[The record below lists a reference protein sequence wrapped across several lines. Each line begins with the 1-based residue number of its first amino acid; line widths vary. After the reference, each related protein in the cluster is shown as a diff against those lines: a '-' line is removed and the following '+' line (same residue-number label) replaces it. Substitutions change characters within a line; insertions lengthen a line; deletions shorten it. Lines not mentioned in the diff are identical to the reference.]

1 MLFFSIP
8 IQYLAILLAVSI
20 VLGLCLFFLGF
31 RLLARKRSILTIP
44 TSKIRSAPG
53 GMVEVSGM
61 ATGPCTTV
69 APISGEPCFLYRTTA
84 WRQRKG
90 KKSEWEKVADETLH
104 LPFMIDDST
113 SQVLV
118 EALGAEVKL
127 LSRFRGEYASTLLDG
142 DDVPVSVTRFLSR
155 HGIAFDCNLRVEEC
169 SIKAED
175 SPLRR
180 RNSQRESKVSRG
192 ESVIASVKG
201 WGADP
206 RNPARDSRR
215 IAAGNNDGHD
225 PARNATS
232 SPAPEVIRLASAAA
246 AATREM
252 SQQGKIAAALSRA
265 GIGKQHAWDPEES
278 PKENV
283 DSAAHS
289 NAAHSKAVQSNERI
303 MEAPVSASPE
313 FSLHEKRLS
322 EAWLV
327 EAKLDGRQAEASDIR
342 PAHARRL
349 DERRERSYLRDLYSQ
364 RERNRRGNH
373 WESSGHGL
381 YRDRYNLVQ
390 RLCAVRAPGPAI
402 ADFHRGRLAR
412 VSKPPLRFRPYTKPG
427 PLI

>member
-69 APISGEPCFLYRTTA
+69 APISGEPCFLYRTTV

-127 LSRFRGEYASTLLDG
+127 LPRFRGEYASTLLDG

-175 SPLRR
+175 SLYVAGTLKENPVSAGSPL
-180 RNSQRESKVSRG
+180 SRG
-192 ESVIASVKG
+192 KG

-322 EAWLV
+322 AWLV
-327 EAKLDGRQAEASDIR
+327 EAKLDGRQAEASDIN
-342 PAHARRL
+342 PAPPVVLMKGANDPTFVISTRSVKEIVAGIIGKAAAMVCIGTAITLFSVYVLCAR
-349 DERRERSYLRDLYSQ
+349 
-364 RERNRRGNH
+364 
-373 WESSGHGL
+373 
-381 YRDRYNLVQ
+381 LVQ
-390 RLCAVRAPGPAI
+390 P
-402 ADFHRGRLAR
+402 
-412 VSKPPLRFRPYTKPG
+412 
-427 PLI
+427 